1 MGVGTWTQEKTH
13 LESSSLTSL
22 NQRIQETKRNE
33 KSRLSLR
40 FLLYE
45 MELGLAERN
54 SFMMKFVHLDLLT
67 WSGWLA

>member
-13 LESSSLTSL
+13 LESSSLS
-22 NQRIQETKRNE
+22 QRIQETKRNE